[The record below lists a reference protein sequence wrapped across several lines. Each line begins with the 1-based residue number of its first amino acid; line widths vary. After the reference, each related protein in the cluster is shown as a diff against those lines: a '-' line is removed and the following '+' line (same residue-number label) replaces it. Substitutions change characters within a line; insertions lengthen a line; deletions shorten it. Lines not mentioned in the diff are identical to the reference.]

1 MKRSLLALAVTVLVG
16 GVFAATAAATTF
28 PALTTI
34 YVGSGVADTGSGE
47 NAGTATTFHC
57 TNASGLLAN
66 IRFLVLSPAGLPLA
80 SAGFNSVPH
89 GATRT
94 ISTHPTLAFADNS
107 LGTGLVLQGGAIIEA
122 TESGV
127 FCSANVIDA
136 ASGTPSG
143 VPLRLVRINPHP
155 GAAE

>member
-1 MKRSLLALAVTVLVG
+1 MKRSLLALAVTGLVG
-16 GVFAATAAATTF
+16 GGFAATAAATTF

-94 ISTHPTLAFADNS
+94 ISTHPTLAFSDIPWEPAWCFKAEQSSKQPNR
-107 LGTGLVLQGGAIIEA
+107 A
-122 TESGV
+122 
-127 FCSANVIDA
+127 FSAQP
-136 ASGTPSG
+136 T
-143 VPLRLVRINPHP
+143 
-155 GAAE
+155 